1 PFMLH
6 TVLSHLINSRAPDL
20 KTAIHDL
27 LMGDTLLA
35 GEEVNELRA
44 LIDRHAQVLD
54 IASFPLHDQTRFKL
68 FPRDVVIRN
77 KAQALIDVKHLAKI
91 RIHRVAMSS
100 SDWEPWL
107 FGDASKFAYGACAY
121 IFDRKTSTARLLIS
135 RGRLASVNTKSTTPQ
150 LELAAAVL
158 LAETYSVL
166 RASFGG
172 AIQKVPLF
180 IDSQVTWHRL
190 RTNQNRLDQY
200 VTSRVNHVNQLTN
213 LNDWYH
219 I

>member
-1 PFMLH
+1 
-6 TVLSHLINSRAPDL
+6 
-20 KTAIHDL
+20 
-27 LMGDTLLA
+27 
-35 GEEVNELRA
+35 
-44 LIDRHAQVLD
+44 AQVLD
-54 IASFPLHDQTRFKL
+54 IASFPLHNQTRLKL

-77 KAQALIDVKHLAKI
+77 KAQALIDDVEHLAKI
-91 RIHRVAMSS
+91 RIHRVATSS
-100 SDWEPWL
+100 SDWELRL
-107 FGDASKFAYGACAY
+107 FGDTSKFAYGVCAY

-172 AIQKVPLF
+172 AIQKVPSF
-180 IDSQVTWHRL
+180 IDSQITWHRL